1 MWGRDLLSLAYLK
14 SNGEEIRV
22 ISGAANGGA
31 ALVVKPDGGI
41 NKPADFRGKRIA
53 TPQMG
58 NTQDIACRA
67 WLKAQGFRVT
77 QTGGDVLVLPTSNPD
92 QLGLFQSGGVDAV
105 WTVEPWVTR
114 LQKDANAKVFLE
126 DKDVITTWL
135 VSSVKFLKE
144 HRDLAKKIA
153 AANKELTQWIKSH
166 PGEAQNMLVA
176 ELKAETKDGCF
187 SGYRLPFLTTYS
199 THDRSLARS
208 CPKSSA
214 GREKYGLPEI
224 DRHFEVDRDTL
235 VLPRSTSGPD
245 NSPMHITN
253 VIPWH
258 SKATST
264 AKEELEVL
272 APSKLAIESVSK
284 TFKTAT
290 GTVQA
295 LDRVSLKVGEGEF
308 VCLVG
313 ASGCGKSTLLNI
325 IAGLEK
331 PDSGS
336 VMANGKP
343 VVAPG
348 RERLVMFQE
357 AALFPWLDVL
367 GNVLFGLKLKPN
379 LRAKDRLDVAKYY
392 LELVGLTRFEH
403 SNIHE
408 LSGGM
413 KQRVALARALAPNP
427 RVLLMDEPFAALD
440 ALTREQLYGDIQRIW
455 KARNKTIV
463 FVTHNVREAA
473 CLGDRV
479 LLFSPHP
486 GRIQEE
492 FAIELPRPRDINS
505 VDLAGYASR
514 IMRSLKGFTKPEGEV
529 AE

>member
-1 MWGRDLLSLAYLK
+1 MY
-14 SNGEEIRV
+14 
-22 ISGAANGGA
+22 
-31 ALVVKPDGGI
+31 
-41 NKPADFRGKRIA
+41 F
-53 TPQMG
+53 
-58 NTQDIACRA
+58 
-67 WLKAQGFRVT
+67 
-77 QTGGDVLVLPTSNPD
+77 
-92 QLGLFQSGGVDAV
+92 
-105 WTVEPWVTR
+105 TR
-114 LQKDANAKVFLE
+114 
-126 DKDVITTWL
+126 
-135 VSSVKFLKE
+135 
-144 HRDLAKKIA
+144 
-153 AANKELTQWIKSH
+153 
-166 PGEAQNMLVA
+166 
-176 ELKAETKDGCF
+176 
-187 SGYRLPFLTTYS
+187 
-199 THDRSLARS
+199 
-208 CPKSSA
+208 
-214 GREKYGLPEI
+214 
-224 DRHFEVDRDTL
+224 
-235 VLPRSTSGPD
+235 
-245 NSPMHITN
+245 

-258 SKATST
+258 SKATSSV
-264 AKEELEVL
+264 KEELEVV

-331 PDSGS
+331 PDSGL

-343 VVAPG
+343 VTEPG

-379 LRAKDRLDVAKYY
+379 LRDKDRLDVAKYY
-392 LELVGLTRFEH
+392 LELVGLTRFERA
-403 SNIHE
+403 NIHE

-486 GRIQEE
+486 GRIEEE
-492 FAIELPRPRDINS
+492 FVIELPRPRDINS

-514 IMRSLKGFTKPEGEV
+514 ITRSLKGFTKTNGEV